1 MPLFMI
7 EAKYNEVTIRSFIE
21 NPESVIE
28 REKHMDSFYGGVGA
42 RVEKAYFMRDA
53 EHSFVVIVD
62 FPDEQAAHAALLV
75 GLASGSF
82 ENVKM
87 RRLVT
92 LEHAVADFQRAR
104 KTMQGFYA
112 PGSNAGEG

>member
-1 MPLFMI
+1 MALYMI
-7 EAKYNEVTIRSFIE
+7 EAKYKEETIRSFIE
-21 NPESVIE
+21 QPQNVIE

-42 RVEKAYFMRDA
+42 RVDRAYFMRDA

-82 ENVKM
+82 ENARM
-87 RRLVT
+87 RRLIT
-92 LEHAVADFQRAR
+92 LEQAVSDFQRAQ
-104 KTMQGFYA
+104 KTMQGFSA
-112 PGSNAGEG
+112 PGTQREAT